1 MNYQQGQSQEEGI
14 HFPNMNIISLP
25 GLNVSL
31 ATTPQGQNNVNFGGV
46 EETNFGSHLGS
57 NISFI
62 TTQCQNNVNSGG
74 VEEEEDYINFGSH
87 LGSNTSFVITKGQND
102 VNSGGVEEE
111 EENYMNFGSHLGSN
125 TSFVT
130 TQGQNFVNSG
140 GVEEEEEDYMIFGS
154 HIGSNTSF
162 VTTQVQ
168 NDVNS
173 GGVEEEEDYM
183 IFDSLLGSNASFSQV
198 QDQNNVDFV
207 SIPVPNT
214 HFGTQLYN
222 QVHNLGDVVEHSVNT
237 SFPPDLIE
245 THPQNQ
251 TQKSL
256 SNQLFQPSP
265 NITALYTNVQPVA
278 DGSVGQF
285 LNQPELFT
293 ERGSST
299 FCANDYKKKEKCN
312 WKLETLKLF
321 FSLLEQHKEVVRQLT
336 SNHGCVKRGLWENI
350 SSALSQH
357 GHKNFSPPQCA
368 NKWKNIKQDYKKNSE
383 YQYKS
388 EVDSILGNNWHKSD
402 IF

>member
-25 GLNVSL
+25 GINVSL

-74 VEEEEDYINFGSH
+74 VEEEEDY
-87 LGSNTSFVITKGQND
+87 
-102 VNSGGVEEE
+102 
-111 EENYMNFGSHLGSN
+111 MNFGSHLGSN

-140 GVEEEEEDYMIFGS
+140 GVEEEEEEEEDYMIFGS

-183 IFDSLLGSNASFSQV
+183 IFDSLLGSNTSFSQV

-251 TQKSL
+251 TQQSL

-299 FCANDYKKKEKCN
+299 FCANDYKKK
-312 WKLETLKLF
+312 
-321 FSLLEQHKEVVRQLT
+321 QHKEVVRQLT

>member
-1 MNYQQGQSQEEGI
+1 
-14 HFPNMNIISLP
+14 MNIISLP

-31 ATTPQGQNNVNFGGV
+31 ATTPQGQNNVNFGEV
-46 EETNFGSHLGS
+46 EETNFG
-57 NISFI
+57 F
-62 TTQCQNNVNSGG
+62 
-74 VEEEEDYINFGSH
+74 H
-87 LGSNTSFVITKGQND
+87 LGSNTSFVTAQYQNN
-102 VNSGGVEEE
+102 VNFGEVEET
-111 EENYMNFGSHLGSN
+111 NFGSHLGSN

-130 TQGQNFVNSG
+130 TQCQNNVNFG
-140 GVEEEEEDYMIFGS
+140 EVEETNFGS
-154 HIGSNTSF
+154 HLGSNTSF
-162 VTTQVQ
+162 VTTQCQ
-168 NDVNS
+168 NNVNFGEVEETNFGSHLGSNNSFVTTQYQSNVNFGEDEETNFGSHLGSNASFVTTQYQNNVNS
-173 GGVEEEEDYM
+173 GGEEEEDYM
-183 IFDSLLGSNASFSQV
+183 NFGSHLGSNASFSQV

-207 SIPVPNT
+207 STPVHNT
-214 HFGTQLYN
+214 HFRTQLYN
-222 QVHNLGDVVEHSVNT
+222 QVHNLGEVIEHSVNT

-251 TQKSL
+251 TQQSL
-256 SNQLFQPSP
+256 SNQLFQPNP

-299 FCANDYKKKEKCN
+299 FCANDYKKK
-312 WKLETLKLF
+312 
-321 FSLLEQHKEVVRQLT
+321 QHKEVVRQLT

>member
-1 MNYQQGQSQEEGI
+1 
-14 HFPNMNIISLP
+14 MNIISLP

-31 ATTPQGQNNVNFGGV
+31 ATTPQGQNNVNFGEV
-46 EETNFGSHLGS
+46 EETNFG
-57 NISFI
+57 F
-62 TTQCQNNVNSGG
+62 
-74 VEEEEDYINFGSH
+74 H
-87 LGSNTSFVITKGQND
+87 LGSNTSFVTAQYQNN
-102 VNSGGVEEE
+102 VNFGEVEET
-111 EENYMNFGSHLGSN
+111 NFGSHLGSN

-130 TQGQNFVNSG
+130 TQCQNNVNFG
-140 GVEEEEEDYMIFGS
+140 EVEETNFGS
-154 HIGSNTSF
+154 HLGSNTSF
-162 VTTQVQ
+162 VTTQCQ
-168 NDVNS
+168 NNVNFGEVEETNFGSHLGSNNSFVTTQYQSNVNFGEDEETNFGSHLGSNASFVTTQYQNNVNS
-173 GGVEEEEDYM
+173 GGEEEEDYM
-183 IFDSLLGSNASFSQV
+183 NFGSHLGSNASFSQV

-207 SIPVPNT
+207 STPVHNT
-214 HFGTQLYN
+214 HFRTQLYN
-222 QVHNLGDVVEHSVNT
+222 QVHNL
-237 SFPPDLIE
+237 
-245 THPQNQ
+245 
-251 TQKSL
+251 
-256 SNQLFQPSP
+256 
-265 NITALYTNVQPVA
+265 VA

-299 FCANDYKKKEKCN
+299 FCANDYKKK
-312 WKLETLKLF
+312 
-321 FSLLEQHKEVVRQLT
+321 QHKEVVRQLT

>member
-14 HFPNMNIISLP
+14 HFSNMNIISLP

-31 ATTPQGQNNVNFGGV
+31 ATTPQGQNNINFGEV
-46 EETNFGSHLGS
+46 EETNFGTHLE
-57 NISFI
+57 
-62 TTQCQNNVNSGG
+62 
-74 VEEEEDYINFGSH
+74 VEETNFGTH
-87 LGSNTSFVITKGQND
+87 
-102 VNSGGVEEE
+102 
-111 EENYMNFGSHLGSN
+111 
-125 TSFVT
+125 
-130 TQGQNFVNSG
+130 
-140 GVEEEEEDYMIFGS
+140 
-154 HIGSNTSF
+154 
-162 VTTQVQ
+162 
-168 NDVNS
+168 
-173 GGVEEEEDYM
+173 
-183 IFDSLLGSNASFSQV
+183 LGSNASFSLSQV
-198 QDQNNVDFV
+198 QDQNNVDCV
-207 SIPVPNT
+207 STPVPNT
-214 HFGTQLYN
+214 HFVTQLYN
-222 QVHNLGDVVEHSVNT
+222 QVHNLGEVVEHSVNT

-251 TQKSL
+251 TQQSL

-312 WKLETLKLF
+312 WKPETLKLF
-321 FSLLEQHKEVVRQLT
+321 FSLLEQRKEVVRQLT
-336 SNHGCVKRGLWENI
+336 SNHGCVKRGLWEYI

-357 GHKNFSPPQCA
+357 GHKNFSPLQCA

-383 YQYKS
+383 YKYKS